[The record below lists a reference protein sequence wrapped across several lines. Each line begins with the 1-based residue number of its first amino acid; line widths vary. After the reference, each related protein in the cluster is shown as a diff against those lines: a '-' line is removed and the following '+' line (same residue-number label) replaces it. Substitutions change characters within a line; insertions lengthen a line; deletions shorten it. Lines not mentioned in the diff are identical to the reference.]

1 VPSSDGKTPAI
12 LGIAGRLFPLTPTA
26 IYQIVKDAFRHVAD
40 TLQKE
45 DGAKATRVRRAST
58 HWLRHTAA
66 THQAEDGTPIH
77 HIQQN
82 LRHSSIGTTSIYI
95 HAEEDARHASTTKT
109 RNEATALQGDAP

>member
-1 VPSSDGKTPAI
+1 MPVRCSCSSV
-12 LGIAGRLFPLTPTA
+12 LR
-26 IYQIVKDAFRHVAD
+26 RRVAE
-40 TLQKE
+40 TLQRQDE
-45 DGAKATRVRRAST
+45 IKATRVRRAST

-82 LRHSSIGTTSIYI
+82 LRHSSIGTTSIYL

-109 RNEATALQGDAP
+109 RIEPSVPHGDAS

>member
-1 VPSSDGKTPAI
+1 MEGKIPAI
-12 LGIAGRLFPLTPTA
+12 LCIAGRPSPLTSTA
-26 IYQIVKDAFRHVAD
+26 VYQIVKDAFRRVAD

-45 DGAKATRVRRAST
+45 DGAKAARVRRAST

-82 LRHSSIGTTSIYI
+82 LRHSSIGTTPTYI
-95 HAEEDARHASTTKT
+95 HAEADARHASTPQTPIV
-109 RNEATALQGDAP
+109 NSHPQGQVPTQ